1 MRCLRAL
8 LPAAALLTAAAC
20 QQASVL
26 PVTAP
31 PLLAPTSLSASAAL
45 SSSCSGCHGAIG
57 PALPGFGHLD
67 AEALSERLATYKYDP
82 TGTTVMHRLARGYSD
97 EQIEMISAYLAMG
110 QTND

>member
-1 MRCLRAL
+1 MLSLRAL
-8 LPAAALLTAAAC
+8 LPAAALLAAAAC
-20 QQASVL
+20 QQASVS
-26 PVTAP
+26 PPET
-31 PLLAPTSLSASAAL
+31 PLLPAPASLSASAAL

-67 AEALSERLATYKYDP
+67 AEALSARLATYKYDP

-110 QTND
+110 QPND